1 MITAP
6 ISFARTTGSIA
17 VLAGVLMFAGL
28 GPAAALGTTAPP
40 PAKLC
45 EQGKTILSSK
55 AVRSLLRR
63 QGYFS
68 IRALQY
74 QQFEASARQ
83 EAPIPGHGVY
93 LATASR
99 GFGIVRWRLSI
110 DPCTGQ
116 VLRTPIPRQ
125 PQKS

>member
-1 MITAP
+1 MIAK
-6 ISFARTTGSIA
+6 RTTSMIA
-17 VLAGVLMFAGL
+17 VLGAALILAGS

-45 EQGKTILSSK
+45 QQGASALSPK
-55 AVRSLLRR
+55 AVRELLRR

-68 IRALQY
+68 IRSLRFRR
-74 QQFEASARQ
+74 FEASARR
-83 EAPIPGHGVY
+83 APAAPGRSLY

-110 DPCTGQ
+110 DPCTARIQ
-116 VLRTPIPRQ
+116 RSPLPRR
-125 PQKS
+125 PRKS

>member
-1 MITAP
+1 MTTK
-6 ISFARTTGSIA
+6 RTSNSIA
-17 VLAGVLMFAGL
+17 FLVAGLILAGA

-45 EQGKTILSSK
+45 EEGASALSAK
-55 AVRSLLRR
+55 AVRALLQR

-68 IRALQY
+68 IRALRY
-74 QQFEASARQ
+74 HRFEASAPRTPALAQ
-83 EAPIPGHGVY
+83 RGLY

-110 DPCTGQ
+110 DPCTARI
-116 VLRTPIPRQ
+116 LRTPLPRQ
-125 PQKS
+125 PQNS

>member
-1 MITAP
+1 MIAKRMT
-6 ISFARTTGSIA
+6 SSTA
-17 VLAGVLMFAGL
+17 VLAAALILAGS

-45 EQGKTILSSK
+45 GQGASALSSK
-55 AVRSLLRR
+55 AVRALLRR

-68 IRALQY
+68 IRALR
-74 QQFEASARQ
+74 FRRIEASARR
-83 EAPIPGHGVY
+83 GVTTTHRGLY

-110 DPCTGQ
+110 DPCTGRI
-116 VLRTPIPRQ
+116 LRTPLPRR
-125 PQKS
+125 PQHS

>member
-1 MITAP
+1 MIAKRK
-6 ISFARTTGSIA
+6 ANSIA
-17 VLAGVLMFAGL
+17 VLGAALMLAGS

-45 EQGKTILSSK
+45 QQGASALSSK
-55 AVRSLLRR
+55 AVRELLRR
-63 QGYFS
+63 RGYFS
-68 IRALQY
+68 IRALR
-74 QQFEASARQ
+74 FRSVEASARRSL
-83 EAPIPGHGVY
+83 Y

-110 DPCTGQ
+110 DPCTGRIQ
-116 VLRTPIPRQ
+116 RSPLPRR